1 MQRLARCSWRA
12 LPQQRLLLQSACA
25 SVTITLPNPLGAVSQ
40 RVDTRR
46 SFSGGQRRIERYES
60 AAERRQSMRWSVHH
74 EVVIKEQPLP
84 KVFER
89 LQQEVQTRGLRANS
103 VRQAVDMV
111 YFHCVQQLDSLS
123 ETFRQQ
129 LLQYFHEQLFQP
141 NEAKFVLGVTLN
153 EAVFG
158 AVIKLHLA
166 KNETAQAW
174 ALGDTLHHVAKAKLH
189 FRTIGSILEHEC
201 QQGEFLHAF
210 AKWQEIKAR
219 EIEWTKT
226 MEPVLMQMVM
236 SCVEHHHLESQGL
249 DADQSLAQSEL
260 FHEQMA
266 SLLKDLRLACK
277 EIAEP
282 NVRALRRV
290 FSEAGYKTQILPND
304 NVMIPVCGGCSKPL
318 VKKDITEVEREQLL
332 LAIESRQIKA
342 RVGETAKEFLAPF
355 RHWLLAR
362 HEAARAAGKLH
373 YILDGPNIAYINQ
386 NFEAGSC
393 RLDQVDAVADLLLA
407 AGHEVSITMPFSY
420 LAEKFVLR
428 IRTKHMKQQRK
439 MGKFTTRQRTPEEKQ
454 LIEKW
459 KGRGM
464 IFSCRTDVLS
474 DDLFWLYASV
484 LLGKEGRTIT
494 NDQGRDH
501 VFALLNSDHSTP
513 ATKTEGKQSGVTP
526 PRISMDLIDRWKEL
540 TIVNLEM
547 KHEEVGHARAKAI
560 ASAAKEDAVDGVW
573 GPSGAIPIEE
583 IRFLHPLPFSRVPQ
597 VTARDHFHFPISNEV
612 PAPAGTNAATSGPA
626 NVNKKPKS
634 KWLCVQP
641 MSLDAVQ

>member
-1 MQRLARCSWRA
+1 M
-12 LPQQRLLLQSACA
+12 
-25 SVTITLPNPLGAVSQ
+25 
-40 RVDTRR
+40 DTRR
-46 SFSGGQRRIERYES
+46 MFSGGQRRIERYES
-60 AAERRQSMRWSVHH
+60 AAERRQRMHWNVHH
-74 EVVIKEQPLP
+74 EVVIKERPLP
-84 KVFER
+84 EVFER
-89 LQQEVQTRGLRANS
+89 LQQEVQTRSLRATS

-129 LLQYFHEQLFQP
+129 LLQYFHEQLFHP
-141 NEAKFVLGVTLN
+141 NEPKFVLGVTLN

-166 KNETAQAW
+166 KNETEQAW
-174 ALGDTLHHVAKAKLH
+174 ALVDTLHHVAKAKLH

-210 AKWQEIKAR
+210 DKWQEIKAR

-236 SCVEHHHLESQGL
+236 SCVEHNHLKSQAQ
-249 DADQSLAQSEL
+249 DAGQASAQSAL

-290 FSEAGYKTQILPND
+290 FSAAGYKTQILPND
-304 NVMIPVCGGCSKPL
+304 NVMIPVCGCCSKPL
-318 VKKDITEVEREQLL
+318 VKKDISEAEREQLL
-332 LAIESRQIKA
+332 LAIESRQIKHRA
-342 RVGETAKEFLAPF
+342 GETAKEFLAPF

-428 IRTKHMKQQRK
+428 IRTKQMKQQRK
-439 MGKFTTRQRTPEEKQ
+439 MGKFTTRQRTPLEKQ
-454 LIEKW
+454 LIDKW

-501 VFALLNSDHSTP
+501 VFALLNSDCA
-513 ATKTEGKQSGVTP
+513 ATQTEGQQAASV

-573 GPSGAIPIEE
+573 GSSGAIPIEE

-597 VTARDHFHFPISNEV
+597 VTAQDHFHFPISNEV
-612 PAPAGTNAATSGPA
+612 PAPAGANAATPA
-626 NVNKKPKS
+626 NKKPKS
-634 KWLCVQP
+634 KWLCVHP
-641 MSLDAVQ
+641 KPLDAVQ